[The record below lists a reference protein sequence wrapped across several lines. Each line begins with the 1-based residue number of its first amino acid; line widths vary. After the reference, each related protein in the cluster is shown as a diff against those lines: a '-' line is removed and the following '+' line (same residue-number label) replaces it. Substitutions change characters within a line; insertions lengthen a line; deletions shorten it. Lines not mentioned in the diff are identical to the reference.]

1 MSRTTSK
8 PPDWTEMVLKCD
20 GNHGG
25 PACGDPE
32 CWAIDWK
39 IQCSSCLYKEVN
51 RSNHWC
57 YMFKDPPTDWCVPW
71 RPVKT
76 EGVPEDLSQA
86 TSPDP
91 RDAEIARLKGLA
103 EKYET
108 EWGKCSAFA
117 NRVIGEK
124 DAEIATL
131 NRELE
136 EACEDRARIYADNER
151 LRAVLQELRI
161 RYHAAGRRPE
171 ECYEMSLID
180 EALRGEEK

>member
-8 PPDWTEMVLKCD
+8 PPDWTEAVLKCD

-51 RSNHWC
+51 RCNHWC

-76 EGVPEDLSQA
+76 EGVPEDLSQV

-91 RDAEIARLKGLA
+91 RDAEIA
-103 EKYET
+103 
-108 EWGKCSAFA
+108 
-117 NRVIGEK
+117 
-124 DAEIATL
+124 
-131 NRELE
+131 
-136 EACEDRARIYADNER
+136 
-151 LRAVLQELRI
+151 
-161 RYHAAGRRPE
+161 
-171 ECYEMSLID
+171 
-180 EALRGEEK
+180 ALRRALGPLVLAYEQRNKTGATGFSYMNRDAWERAARAYRGEGSEDWKIEGRHANLEGER